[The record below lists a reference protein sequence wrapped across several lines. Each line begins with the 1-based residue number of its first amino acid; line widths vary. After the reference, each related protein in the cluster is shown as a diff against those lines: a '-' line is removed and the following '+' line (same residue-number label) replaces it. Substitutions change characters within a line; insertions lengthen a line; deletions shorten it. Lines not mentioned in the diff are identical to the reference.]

1 MASDRGDEEA
11 AALAEAFGALSHP
24 VRIRALMQFEGGA
37 RLSPTGLKET
47 MPDVSFG
54 TLAYHVRQLAGA
66 GLLKPAGQVPRRG
79 AVEHLYM
86 LTAKGVTTAAV
97 LSELA
102 TRL

>member
-1 MASDRGDEEA
+1 
-11 AALAEAFGALSHP
+11 
-24 VRIRALMQFEGGA
+24 VIQFEGGGK
-37 RLSPTGLKET
+37 LSPTGLKET

-86 LTAKGVTTAAV
+86 LTTKGATTAAL
-97 LSELA
+97 LSELVA
-102 TRL
+102 RL